1 MPRRRCGF
9 PECFRGGTGIAS
21 GPGMQELPHRYVV
34 TAVGS
39 AGGDVG
45 LHSPGVPALATSAPA
60 EFGGPGDR
68 WSPETLLVGA
78 VADCFIL
85 TFRAVARAMK
95 LSWDSL
101 SCDVE
106 GTLDRVDRATQFT
119 AFAVRATLTVA
130 PGTDI
135 ELAHR
140 ALEKAERNCL
150 ITSSLK
156 AAVRLDTKVLL
167 TAGVS

>member
-1 MPRRRCGF
+1 
-9 PECFRGGTGIAS
+9 
-21 GPGMQELPHRYVV
+21 MQELPHRYVV

-45 LHSPGVPALATSAPA
+45 LHSPGVPALVTSAPA

-95 LSWDSL
+95 LPWDSL
-101 SCDVE
+101 SCEVE

-130 PGTDI
+130 PGTD
-135 ELAHR
+135 LDQAHR
-140 ALEKAERNCL
+140 ALERAERGCL
-150 ITSSLK
+150 VTNSLK
-156 AAVRLDTKVLL
+156 AAVHLESTVL
-167 TAGVS
+167 TGAAANP

>member
-1 MPRRRCGF
+1 M
-9 PECFRGGTGIAS
+9 FRGGTGIAS
-21 GPGMQELPHRYVV
+21 DPGMQELPHRYVV
-34 TAVGS
+34 TAAGS
-39 AGGDVG
+39 ADGDVG
-45 LHSPGVPALATSAPA
+45 LTSPGVPALVTSAPA
-60 EFGGPGDR
+60 EFGGPGTR
-68 WSPETLLVGA
+68 WSPETMLVGA

-106 GTLDRVDRATQFT
+106 GTLDRVEHATQFT
-119 AFAVRATLTVA
+119 AFEVRATLTVE
-130 PGTDI
+130 PGTDV
-135 ELAHR
+135 EQAHR

-156 AAVRLDTKVLL
+156 ATVHLESTVRTG
-167 TAGVS
+167 AIANP